1 MVGISIL
8 LRGHM
13 MTGTRS
19 VVTKAWAEAHEDDS
33 CKKKLKKKKKQ
44 QKEECTKLRALCIT
58 WKPCQLE
65 SQQQSDL
72 QQLPKHTQASSSH
85 ATTCPEKST
94 RHKHKNINTDLE
106 SVPLARASLDTHS
119 SADADMPRL
128 AG

>member
-13 MTGTRS
+13 MTETRS
-19 VVTKAWAEAHEDDS
+19 VVTKAEAHEGDS
-33 CKKKLKKKKKQ
+33 CKIIIKKIIKKK

-106 SVPLARASLDTHS
+106 SVPLARASLDTHN